1 MQFFFSNE
9 HKEGEEMD
17 NDRLSVEA
25 ETILKGILSKITFT
39 KNTCK
44 FRSSS
49 HQVLLQKD
57 IEMKY

>member
-1 MQFFFSNE
+1 
-9 HKEGEEMD
+9 MD